1 MGHKFATCA
10 LDSAN
15 LPKKSNF
22 QKHKGLDAITGKSNF
37 DISEWMLI
45 RLLESMN
52 GGTGALAML
61 CKTSTARRVLSHAW
75 KNGFALEQ
83 ASIYAIDADLH
94 FDAAVGAVLLFA
106 SCRPGGCVCD
116 ARVFG
121 SLNSTDER
129 QLMGL
134 KDGMLL
140 ADMAA
145 YDRWKHLCGE
155 SHLKWRSGIKHDCSA
170 VMELRPEGRKYR
182 NGLDQLVELED
193 DSLYPML
200 KSSEVAKGCSSCN
213 RRVMLVTQRRV
224 GDDTRSIER
233 QAPKTWAYLESHRV
247 PPPKAGQ
254 HDLSRSSGVL
264 DLRRRRLQFCTVEG
278 GYQRLLQRACGFLR
292 SDR

>member
-52 GGTGALAML
+52 GRTGALAML

-170 VMELRPEGRKYR
+170 VMELR
-182 NGLDQLVELED
+182 
-193 DSLYPML
+193 
-200 KSSEVAKGCSSCN
+200 
-213 RRVMLVTQRRV
+213 RRAGSIVM
-224 GDDTRSIER
+224 GSIN
-233 QAPKTWAYLESHRV
+233 
-247 PPPKAGQ
+247 
-254 HDLSRSSGVL
+254 
-264 DLRRRRLQFCTVEG
+264 
-278 GYQRLLQRACGFLR
+278 
-292 SDR
+292 